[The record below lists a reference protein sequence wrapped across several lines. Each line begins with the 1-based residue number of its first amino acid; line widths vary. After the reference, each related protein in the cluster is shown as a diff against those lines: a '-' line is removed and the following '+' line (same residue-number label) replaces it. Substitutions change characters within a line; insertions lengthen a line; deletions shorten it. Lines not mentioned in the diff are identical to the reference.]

1 MSDPLSRATFV
12 QLRVWLKRAV
22 ESAVLD
28 RLIPA
33 ARSRRKVIIGGF
45 LRAHARRR
53 LATKEPFLKWL
64 RRWRLVNKQE
74 REELR
79 HTSIEVKLRQLA
91 ALMASASEL
100 GWDEERASEE
110 LCARERWQRLRRAY
124 MAERDSAPLP

>member
-1 MSDPLSRATFV
+1 MVKKRKLTKADGRA
-12 QLRVWLKRAV
+12 
-22 ESAVLD
+22 
-28 RLIPA
+28 
-33 ARSRRKVIIGGF
+33 
-45 LRAHARRR
+45 
-53 LATKEPFLKWL
+53 WL

-100 GWDEERASEE
+100 GWDEEHASEE